1 MTVDFGEEAEVV
13 LGLLSRGD
21 LLRDGSHRRS
31 LNTGLSTV
39 SVSVLLRLDHWVVAS
54 AYLDRAFTGKLIL
67 NDFFI
72 EIVEL

>member
-13 LGLLSRGD
+13 LGLLSIGD
-21 LLRDGSHRRS
+21 LLRDVSHLS
-31 LNTGLSTV
+31 SFNTGLSTV

-67 NDFFI
+67 NHSIF
-72 EIVEL
+72 E